1 MPKRLIA
8 WGIASGMLL
17 AGCSGAPVSYHTLV
31 PVPMDQ
37 GVRSQVRVERVSM
50 PPQVDRPQLV
60 VRQGSSGLVILE
72 TQWWG
77 ANLVDEFRSAL
88 QDQLGG
94 NVGGS
99 STSRVRVDVQ
109 RFDSVPGKYS
119 LIDVRWRLQRAGAA
133 QGQTCRSIIQ
143 TPADNTVE
151 SLVQAH
157 QQNLRKL
164 AEQMATANRTGQQT
178 CPAQGAITP

>member
-1 MPKRLIA
+1 MPKRWMGWLV
-8 WGIASGMLL
+8 ASGVLL

-37 GVRSQVRVERVSM
+37 GARSQVRVERVSM

-60 VRQGSSGLVILE
+60 VRQGSSGLAILE

-94 NVGGS
+94 AAGGS
-99 STSRVRVDVQ
+99 TASTVRLDVQ
-109 RFDSVPGKYS
+109 RFDSVPGQHA
-119 LIDVRWRLQRAGAA
+119 LVDVRWRLQRAGAA
-133 QGQTCRSIIQ
+133 QALTCRSIVQ

-151 SLVQAH
+151 SLVEAH
-157 QQNLRKL
+157 QQNVRKL
-164 AEQMATANRTGQQT
+164 AELIARSDRPGQQA
-178 CPAQGAITP
+178 CPAQGAIVP